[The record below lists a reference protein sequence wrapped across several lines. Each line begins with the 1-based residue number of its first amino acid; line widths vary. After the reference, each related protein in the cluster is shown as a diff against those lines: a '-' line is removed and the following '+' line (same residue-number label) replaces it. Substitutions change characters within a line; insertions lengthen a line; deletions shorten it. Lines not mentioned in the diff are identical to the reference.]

1 MEPDDACGGIGLLI
15 LVLTFAGFLYT
26 AYRYGYR
33 KGRQSVLLDER
44 QRGFSVLPP
53 VARQN
58 PPEPKRGSESR

>member
-15 LVLTFAGFLYT
+15 LVITFAGFLYT

-53 VARQN
+53 VAKGKS
-58 PPEPKRGSESR
+58 PESKQGPSIQ